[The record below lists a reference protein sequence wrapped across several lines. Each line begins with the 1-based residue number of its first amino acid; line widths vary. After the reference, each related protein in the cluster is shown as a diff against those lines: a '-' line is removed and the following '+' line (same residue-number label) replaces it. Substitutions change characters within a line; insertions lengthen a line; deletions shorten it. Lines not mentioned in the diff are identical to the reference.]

1 VYKHGDVLYDGTTN
15 RYEGEIMNTL
25 LALLDRAGYTYT
37 TEMFGIVVKV
47 PNSEDEIVIDDEDFL
62 WYVSYYTGGHNGQ
75 GPSDDAGD
83 AVLFPEVPGA
93 IRMLI
98 ERNR

>member
-1 VYKHGDVLYDGTTN
+1 
-15 RYEGEIMNTL
+15 MNTL

-62 WYVSYYTGGHNGQ
+62 WYVAYYAGGNNGQ
-75 GPSDDAGD
+75 GPTDDMGD
-83 AVLFPEVPGA
+83 AVLFVEVPGVIDEL
-93 IRMLI
+93 IR
-98 ERNR
+98 RNR